1 VPVNITSEVH
11 KSAKLFTFLTSIA
24 RSFIYENMSER
35 CNSLIFCHVLSA
47 LMFERW
53 RNSTMPACIKTVG
66 VYAVTAAIMGSY
78 YLLDYGPDGVVRGRQ
93 RKKFDLHTDWFAR
106 PRVLDQGLAEG
117 RTRLYNRVATFF
129 AVLECEGCPEEG
141 GVGETWFP
149 RIEAPANP
157 DESV

>member
-1 VPVNITSEVH
+1 
-11 KSAKLFTFLTSIA
+11 
-24 RSFIYENMSER
+24 
-35 CNSLIFCHVLSA
+35 
-47 LMFERW
+47 MFERW
-53 RNSTMPACIKTVG
+53 RNSTMPACIKTV
-66 VYAVTAAIMGSY
+66 
-78 YLLDYGPDGVVRGRQ
+78 DGVVRGRQ

>member
-1 VPVNITSEVH
+1 
-11 KSAKLFTFLTSIA
+11 
-24 RSFIYENMSER
+24 
-35 CNSLIFCHVLSA
+35 
-47 LMFERW
+47 MFERW

-78 YLLDYGPDGVVRGRQ
+78 YLLDYDGVVRGRQ

>member
-1 VPVNITSEVH
+1 
-11 KSAKLFTFLTSIA
+11 
-24 RSFIYENMSER
+24 
-35 CNSLIFCHVLSA
+35 
-47 LMFERW
+47 MFERW

-78 YLLDYGPDGVVRGRQ
+78 YLLDYGPVQKLSTSYPITIGALVVCFRTKSKTYPLGLHGVVRGRQ